1 MKKIL
6 PSLLMSSLAA
16 GWWASPAHAQS
27 ASPAS
32 NWFRH
37 NPEWTAVDA
46 VTLAPDGQSLTGAEA
61 AKGPILLFAGTG
73 QNKAQLH
80 VRGYMSDVVVHFE
93 FMLDQSSDAEVY
105 LEGKYGLKLAANGM
119 GNLGAM
125 LEPKANIPAA
135 GAVPAKVNAGGKPG
149 EWQTFDVK
157 FRAPRFDDARNKTQ
171 EALLIEVKINGQVVQ
186 ANTIPYGLT
195 VGTDSPWEDAGG
207 SFAVAVEKGSIA
219 LRNFSIS
226 RADFGAIKLP
236 AASGQPTN
244 IDKLVDLVEQGRD
257 NFRNFGC
264 VECHATQEGDVS
276 TKAGPDLFGLF
287 RVEPRERVVLAGE
300 GHRFTIKADRSY
312 LERSVRT
319 PQQEIALGES
329 GPKKDQA
336 YPPVMPT
343 FAPSVLSDR
352 QVDAI
357 YAYLTTLNQPEAQ
370 GPITY
375 LVSEGDLKNYDPL
388 ADRLQLLVDN
398 QVRIQRGPMEHVSAR
413 SIHVGQPNG
422 VNFTFDPRILAFVQ
436 VWQGGFLDMT
446 GEFTGRGGAGLKKG
460 YDSREIDLGQ
470 QPYLFAPL
478 SAKGDLIDFSFK
490 DAIFKDGAT
499 IRESLYSKQD
509 HLDRLAAID
518 AQFLGYSRDSSK
530 PDAAPVFN
538 YRVGKN
544 TVAVQANIDGA
555 GKVRLV
561 VKGKLSTAQ
570 TFALNESAL
579 GKISVTAG
587 EIKDG
592 RWVVPASLHGEAVAE
607 GHLTL
612 APNAWH
618 PKPTTFNF
626 AHQPLVVEPS
636 YPKLPPGYSAERYMG
651 PKDNYGRDMLF
662 EPLGLA
668 VAPDS
673 TIVVATRTAG
683 IWRLTHGEWNL
694 FALGLFDSLG
704 VQVEDK
710 HGLKVVAGQKPELT
724 RITDTTGDGVADSY
738 ETLTDAF
745 SYHGNYHSYMHGP
758 VRAPDGSYFITLNL
772 DDGSGANWEYNA
784 NGKYM
789 GTSGGFR
796 GWAVHVPAKG
806 GFEPFANGLRSPAG
820 LGFGPDG
827 RLYYLDNQGEYNGTS
842 ELYEL
847 KKGKFYGHPAG
858 LVDLPGMTPDSPE
871 IQWSAVAS
879 KREKPIALFPENR
892 LANSPGNP
900 VWQLP
905 ADKFGPFTG
914 QMFVGDQTQSNLMR
928 VSTEKVGD
936 FVQGSIINFAIDLE
950 SGPMRP
956 IFLPDHSLLIGEV
969 GRGWQSKGGH
979 IASLQRIV
987 WDGKTIP
994 PAIHHV
1000 SAVVGGFDLVFT
1012 LPIPAAIND
1021 EAFLKDLKIQSWV
1034 YRNAPDYGSPELDDH
1049 AEEIKGVTISKDRK
1063 TVTVALAKTEQ
1074 PVVHPQQ
1081 TARVYRI
1088 TVDGKPI
1095 FGDNIGPGFEAF
1107 YTLYRFPT
1115 AKN

>member
-16 GWWASPAHAQS
+16 GWWSSAALAQS
-27 ASPAS
+27 TAASA
-32 NWFRH
+32 WFRH
-37 NPEWTAVDA
+37 DPEWTATDS
-46 VTLAPDGQSLTGAEA
+46 VTLAPDGQSLSGATAEN
-61 AKGPILLFAGTG
+61 GRILLFAGTG

-80 VRGYMSDVVVHFE
+80 THGYLSDVVVHFD
-93 FMLDQSSDAEVY
+93 FMIDQSSDAEVY

-119 GNLGAM
+119 GDLGAM
-125 LEPKANIPAA
+125 REPKPNIPQDGVVA
-135 GAVPAKVNAGGKPG
+135 AKVNASGKPG
-149 EWQTFDVK
+149 TWQTFEAK

-171 EALLIEVKINGQVVQ
+171 EALLLEVKINGQTVQ
-186 ANTIPYGLT
+186 TNTIAYGIT
-195 VGTDSPWEDAGG
+195 AGTDTPWEDAGG
-207 SFAVAVEKGSIA
+207 SFSFAVEHGSLAIQ
-219 LRNFSIS
+219 NFSIQ
-226 RADFGAIKLP
+226 RADFDAVKVP
-236 AASGQPTN
+236 AASGQATN

-264 VECHATQEGDVS
+264 IECHATQEGDVS

-287 RVEPRERVVLAGE
+287 RVDPRERVVLAGE
-300 GHRFTIKADRSY
+300 GHHFTIKANRSY

-319 PQQEIALGES
+319 PQQEIAIGES

-352 QVDAI
+352 QIDAI
-357 YAYLTTLNQPEAQ
+357 YAYLGTLNPPEAQ

-375 LVSEGDLKNYDPL
+375 LASEAELKNYDPV

-398 QVRIQRGPMEHVSAR
+398 NVRIQRGPMEHVSAR
-413 SIHVGQPNG
+413 AIHVGQPNG
-422 VNFTFDPRILAFVQ
+422 VNFTFDPRLLSFAQI
-436 VWQGGFLDMT
+436 WQGGFLDMT

-460 YDSREIDLGQ
+460 YDSREIDLGKL
-470 QPYLFAPL
+470 PYIFAPL
-478 SAKGDLIDFSFK
+478 NAKGELVDFSFK

-530 PDAAPVFN
+530 PNAAPVFK

-544 TVAVQANIDGA
+544 VVEVQANIDA
-555 GKVRLV
+555 DGKIRLV
-561 VKGKLSTAQ
+561 VKGKLSSPQ
-570 TFALNESAL
+570 TFALNEFAL
-579 GKISVTAG
+579 GKTSVTAG

-592 RWVVPASLHGEAVAE
+592 HWVVPASLRGEAVAE
-607 GHLTL
+607 GHLTF
-612 APNAWH
+612 APNTWR
-618 PKPTTFNF
+618 PKATTFNY

-636 YPKLPPGYSAERYMG
+636 YPKIPPGYRAERYMG

-662 EPLGLA
+662 EPLGMA
-668 VAPDS
+668 VAPDG
-673 TIVVATRTAG
+673 TLVVATRTAG
-683 IWRLTHGEWNL
+683 IWRLSNGQWNL
-694 FALGLFDSLG
+694 FAQGLFDSLG

-724 RITDTTGDGVADSY
+724 RITDTTGDGIADSY
-738 ETLTDAF
+738 ETMTDAF

-820 LGFGPDG
+820 IGFGPDG
-827 RLYYLDNQGEYNGTS
+827 KLYYLDNQGEYNGTS

-871 IQWSAVAS
+871 IQWNAVAS
-879 KREKPIALFPENR
+879 RRENPIALFPENR

-905 ADKFGPFTG
+905 ADKFGPFAG

-936 FVQGSIINFAIDLE
+936 HVQGSIINFAVDLE

-979 IASLQRIV
+979 IASLQRII

-1000 SAVVGGFDLVFT
+1000 SAAPGGFDLVFT
-1012 LPIPAAIND
+1012 LPIPAAIAD
-1021 EAFLKDLKIQSWV
+1021 ADFLKDLKIQSWV

-1049 AEEIKGVTISKDRK
+1049 AEDIKGASIGKDRK
-1063 TVTVALAKTEQ
+1063 TVRVTLVKTEQ
-1074 PVVHPQQ
+1074 PVLQANQ
-1081 TARVYRI
+1081 TPRVYRI

-1107 YTLYRFPT
+1107 YTLYEFPG
-1115 AKN
+1115 AKK